1 MSQLILHH
9 YDLSPFGEKI
19 RLALGYKK
27 LEWHSVDIPIWPPR
41 PDTTPLTAGYRRA
54 PVLQIG
60 ADIYCDTQLI
70 LREIERRHPTPTL
83 YPNGAGIAT
92 ALGWWADT
100 TLFMPAAT
108 LTTSIIGDGIPAEF
122 IKDRIE
128 FMKHDFS
135 KGASARELPVNRQ
148 RVVAQMALLADMLR
162 DGRPFLVGQ
171 SLSAADLAAYHVL
184 WFVKKNGG
192 PDAEAQLPF
201 APLAAWMDRVG
212 AIGHGKRSPMTPGD
226 ALAIAQKAQPDAAR
240 RGDAARDPSG
250 IQAGAAVVV
259 RADDA
264 NDPISGTY
272 VWGDETEIVIRH
284 EHPRVGT
291 VHVHF
296 PRFGYSVVPAGSPAA
311 LSTQDYNKQLTR
323 DYFKAFLSKDQAWWT
338 KHIAPTFKRHD
349 PGLPFEVVGPG
360 GVKQLA
366 EALLPGIPDMKL
378 PIEEVIADGEFVLVR
393 LRVKGTHGGPLMG
406 MDATGKTIDIG
417 VLDLFQIRDGKL
429 IEHWALLDNLG
440 MLKQL
445 GVTAI

>member
-1 MSQLILHH
+1 MSDLILHH

-27 LEWHSVDIPIWPPR
+27 LAWHSVEIPIWPPR
-41 PDTTPLTAGYRRA
+41 PDTTPLTAGYRRV
-54 PVLQIG
+54 PVLQVG

-108 LTTSIIGDGIPAEF
+108 LTTSIIGDGIPPEF
-122 IKDRIE
+122 IQDRIA

-171 SLSAADLAAYHVL
+171 TLSAADLAAYHVL

-192 PDAEAQLPF
+192 PDAEKQLPF
-201 APLAAWMDRVG
+201 APLSAWMDRM
-212 AIGHGKRSPMTPGD
+212 ATIGHGTRHAMTPAD
-226 ALAIAQKAQPDAAR
+226 AIAIAKKSQPDTTRFGASN
-240 RGDAARDPSG
+240 DPSG
-250 IQAGAAVVV
+250 IVAGTAVMV

-284 EHPRVGT
+284 DHPRIGT

-296 PRFGYSVVPAGSPAA
+296 PRFGYSVVPANSPAA
-311 LSTQDYNKQLTR
+311 LSTPEYNKQLAR
-323 DYFKAFLSKDQAWWT
+323 DYFKAFLAADQAWWT
-338 KHIAPTFKRHD
+338 AHIAPTFRRHD
-349 PGLPFEVVGPG
+349 PGLPFEVVGPQ

-366 EALLPGIPDMKL
+366 DALLPGIPDMRL
-378 PIEEVIADGEFVLVR
+378 PIEAVIAEGEMVLVR
-393 LRVKGTHGGPLMG
+393 LRVQGTHGGELMG
-406 MDATGKTIDIG
+406 MPATGKKIDIG
-417 VLDLFQIRDGKL
+417 VLDLFQFRDGKL

-445 GVTAI
+445 GVTSI